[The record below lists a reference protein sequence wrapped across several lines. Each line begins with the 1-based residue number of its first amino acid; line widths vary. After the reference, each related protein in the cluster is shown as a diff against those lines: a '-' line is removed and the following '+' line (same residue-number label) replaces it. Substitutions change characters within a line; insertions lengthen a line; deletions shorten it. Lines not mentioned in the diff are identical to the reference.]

1 MRKVLD
7 EISEEKEYDR
17 SKMSG
22 DFLSNVRLLFKAK
35 IQISIRI
42 NELKI
47 LYFIIKE
54 ENEILRDRIWEDA
67 YLRTE

>member
-1 MRKVLD
+1 
-7 EISEEKEYDR
+7 
-17 SKMSG
+17 MSG
-22 DFLSNVRLLFKAK
+22 DFLSDVRLLFKAK

-47 LYFIIKE
+47 LYFRIKE
-54 ENEILRDRIWEDA
+54 ENEILRDRIREDA